1 MADISKELAAI
12 LTAEYGEEVR
22 GSIHD
27 GIKAVNESAEGSAA
41 AAEKA
46 MEEAVISASIAAY
59 QVVLAQEAGEEAAIS
74 ASIAAYRVILAE
86 SWAQGGTGVR
96 EDEDKNSSK
105 AWCEKSEE
113 YAKGWRG
120 SLLPQGTIEFSELPT
135 EDMEKG
141 HLYNI
146 SNAFVTDERFEEGA
160 GYSYPAGTN
169 VYWNKNE
176 HWDCLSGTLTK
187 ILTQAEYD
195 SLPEEEKLNGTIYYI
210 TDGDNEIPDATDTE
224 KGLVIV
230 DKELSEE
237 SKNPVQNKVIAE
249 ALKNLDGVKGTEISQ
264 AEYDALTEEEKMNG
278 KVYYIYDAEAKIPD
292 ATDKEKG
299 LVIVDKELSEESEN
313 PIQNKAVAEALK
325 NLDGEKEAYEI
336 PEGEFDPDILTE
348 YEKYK
353 GSSQSFKANA
363 PSGISGTV
371 FLILLENEF
380 YDNGFIRQTV
390 SFCNGLSD
398 TNVSNNYRY
407 MRIIKK
413 KEDGTVSHIQNWLRA
428 PYSLSHNA
436 TGRIVEYTASNNM
449 QSAGITTD
457 QLKNLLASVPSGVF
471 WTNSSNGTYK
481 FVKKGFQWISDN
493 KGVQSSTA
501 QSTWT
506 CSLTAQTNFTL
517 KYKVSSE
524 AGYDKLTVTLDG
536 TMIVNAVSGD
546 GSEQTYSKM
555 LSAGSHTLVAKF
567 TKDGS
572 SDKYDDCAYLIL

>member
-187 ILTQAEYD
+187 VLTQAEYD
-195 SLPEEEKLNGTIYYI
+195 ALPEEEKLNGTIYYI

-278 KVYYIYDAEAKIPD
+278 KVYYIYDREITIPD
-292 ATDKEKG
+292 ATDKCSC
-299 LVIVDKELSEESEN
+299 L
-313 PIQNKAVAEALK
+313 
-325 NLDGEKEAYEI
+325 
-336 PEGEFDPDILTE
+336 
-348 YEKYK
+348 
-353 GSSQSFKANA
+353 
-363 PSGISGTV
+363 
-371 FLILLENEF
+371 
-380 YDNGFIRQTV
+380 
-390 SFCNGLSD
+390 
-398 TNVSNNYRY
+398 
-407 MRIIKK
+407 
-413 KEDGTVSHIQNWLRA
+413 
-428 PYSLSHNA
+428 
-436 TGRIVEYTASNNM
+436 
-449 QSAGITTD
+449 
-457 QLKNLLASVPSGVF
+457 
-471 WTNSSNGTYK
+471 
-481 FVKKGFQWISDN
+481 VKKQA
-493 KGVQSSTA
+493 T
-501 QSTWT
+501 
-506 CSLTAQTNFTL
+506 
-517 KYKVSSE
+517 
-524 AGYDKLTVTLDG
+524 
-536 TMIVNAVSGD
+536 
-546 GSEQTYSKM
+546 
-555 LSAGSHTLVAKF
+555 
-567 TKDGS
+567 
-572 SDKYDDCAYLIL
+572 